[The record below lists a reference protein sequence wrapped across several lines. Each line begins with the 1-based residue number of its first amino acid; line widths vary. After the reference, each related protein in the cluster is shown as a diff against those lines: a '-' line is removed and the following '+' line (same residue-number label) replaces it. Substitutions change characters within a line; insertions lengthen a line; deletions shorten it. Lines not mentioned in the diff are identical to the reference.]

1 MKKKLAVSWPR
12 CEVQRRQN
20 MPMVVIVCYRLFLE
34 TLRDSLVHVV
44 TFKCFSNFVCKRL
57 LVSFCYEILACVA
70 HCGNG
75 TPAKTAA
82 TVPQRWTA
90 AIEETVGF
98 HRTCVKKTHE
108 SCKQVYKCLAG
119 YSSSFGSLLPEWT
132 LKACDWSKQK
142 WHVSVV
148 SGLYGSTPVLGFE
161 SLSWGPSLIPY
172 YFTAIWRA
180 SWKVQSACGVWKPA

>member
-98 HRTCVKKTHE
+98 HRTCVKKNTRIV
-108 SCKQVYKCLAG
+108 Q
-119 YSSSFGSLLPEWT
+119 T
-132 LKACDWSKQK
+132 
-142 WHVSVV
+142 SV
-148 SGLYGSTPVLGFE
+148 
-161 SLSWGPSLIPY
+161 
-172 YFTAIWRA
+172 
-180 SWKVQSACGVWKPA
+180 